1 MASVTVDVLVAG
13 GAVTGSSVAF
23 HLAADPAF
31 GGTVLVA
38 EPDPTYARAAT
49 ALSAGSI
56 RQQFSSAIN
65 VAVSLHGI
73 AFLRRA
79 HESLAVEGEL
89 PPELGLREGG
99 YLYLATTAGR
109 ATLAENHGVQ
119 TAMGADIEWLE
130 PAGLSARFPWLSTD
144 GLAAGT
150 WGRTGEGWFDGYGL
164 MAALRAKAR
173 SLGVAYRRARV
184 VELVT
189 AGARPAG
196 ASVTGAR
203 VTGARLDDGTE
214 VRAGTVVVAA
224 GAGSRAL
231 AASAGVDLPVDMGK
245 RHVFAFTCPT
255 PLAGFPLLIDP
266 SGVWCRPDG
275 PGYIAGLAPPD
286 DDDPDAPDDF
296 AVDRGWFDERIWP
309 VLAARIPAF
318 DALRVRRAWAG
329 HYDMNRFD
337 HNALLGPVPGLDGVL
352 VASGFS
358 GHGLQQSPAVGRGLA
373 ELVVHGRYVT
383 LDLSPLGY
391 ERYPQGRPLL
401 ERNIV

>member
-1 MASVTVDVLVAG
+1 MPTVTVDVLVAG
-13 GAVTGSSVAF
+13 GAVTGSSVAY
-23 HLAADPAF
+23 HLASEPSF

-56 RQQFSSAIN
+56 RQQFSTAVN

-73 AFLRRA
+73 AFLRA
-79 HESLAVEGEL
+79 AAQLLAVDGEQ
-89 PPELGLREGG
+89 PPDLGLHEGG
-99 YLYLATTAGR
+99 YLYLASSAGR
-109 ATLAENHGVQ
+109 EVLAANHRLQ
-119 TAMGADIEWLE
+119 ASMGADIVWFERAEL
-130 PAGLSARFPWLSTD
+130 GARFGWLATD
-144 GLAAGT
+144 GLAAGC

-164 MAALRAKAR
+164 MMAFRAKAR
-173 SLGVAYRRARV
+173 SLGAAYHRAAVARLVRVGDRV
-184 VELVT
+184 V
-189 AGARPAG
+189 GAE
-196 ASVTGAR
+196 
-203 VTGARLDDGTE
+203 LDDGTE

-231 AASAGVDLPVDMGK
+231 AATAGVVLPVHMGK
-245 RHVFAFTCPT
+245 RQVFAFSCAATLP
-255 PLAGFPLLIDP
+255 GFPLLIDP
-266 SGVWCRPDG
+266 SGVWCRPEG
-275 PGYIAGLAPPD
+275 AGYIVGLSPPD

-296 AVDRGWFDERIWP
+296 STDRAFFDERIWP
-309 VLAARIPAF
+309 VLAQRVPAF
-318 DALRVRRAWAG
+318 DALRVTRSWAG
-329 HYDMNRFD
+329 HYDMNDLD
-337 HNALLGPVPGLDGVL
+337 HNALLGPVPGLRGLL

-391 ERYPQGRPLL
+391 DRYPQGRPLV